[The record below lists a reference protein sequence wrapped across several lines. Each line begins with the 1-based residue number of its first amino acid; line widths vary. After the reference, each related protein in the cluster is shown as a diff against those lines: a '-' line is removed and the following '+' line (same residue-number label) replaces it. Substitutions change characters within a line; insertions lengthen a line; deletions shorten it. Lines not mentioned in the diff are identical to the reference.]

1 MNLNVPARQIFLD
14 DAISRHKTGF
24 SPIREKQSIAQK
36 YTYIRSA
43 FNFLVC
49 SAAVSGFF
57 SINKLYTGRKVY
69 FLVFL
74 GSSVASSIMF
84 YVKKNYKSI
93 TLKKLDCKEELF
105 DEYLWFYRNAVTDHP
120 NYFEEDRQKH

>member
-1 MNLNVPARQIFLD
+1 MNLNVPARQIFLE

-36 YTYIRSA
+36 YTLIRSS

-69 FLVFL
+69 FLLFA
-74 GSSVASSIMF
+74 GSSVASAFMA
-84 YVKKNYKSI
+84 YVKKNYKSYA
-93 TLKKLDCKEELF
+93 LEKLECKEELF
-105 DEYLWFYRNAVTDHP
+105 DEYLWFYRNAVTDQP
-120 NYFEEDRQKH
+120 NYFEEDKQKH